1 MYSYGHTTADKL
13 LVSNLELYD
22 INKQDR
28 PECSQD
34 FMNSSRPQYAEY
46 KPRKIYH
53 LESSAT
59 QWAACTYKES
69 PLTSRETLKC
79 LGILFES
86 GISLNN
92 KEQVRSSKI
101 K

>member
-13 LVSNLELYD
+13 IVSNLELYD
-22 INKQDR
+22 NEQIKKDR
-28 PECSQD
+28 RAVKT
-34 FMNSSRPQYAEY
+34 SRPQNAEY
-46 KPRKIYH
+46 KPRKIYR
-53 LESSAT
+53 LGLSAT